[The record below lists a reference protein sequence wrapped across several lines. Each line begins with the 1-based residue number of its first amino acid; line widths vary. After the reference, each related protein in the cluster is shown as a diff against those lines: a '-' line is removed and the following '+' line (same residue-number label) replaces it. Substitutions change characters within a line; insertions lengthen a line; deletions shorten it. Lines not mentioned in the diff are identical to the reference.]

1 MSPMPYLGNKD
12 QNSDINFDF
21 TKGMPS
27 PSPGRKY
34 STRNL
39 NSKLTNL
46 QSKVRIRE
54 EQAGKEQNDLTPQL
68 KVQFNEIMPLT
79 AAVQKEKQD

>member
-1 MSPMPYLGNKD
+1 MPYLGNKD

-21 TKGMPS
+21 TKGMPTS

-54 EQAGKEQNDLTPQL
+54 EQAGKE
-68 KVQFNEIMPLT
+68 
-79 AAVQKEKQD
+79 